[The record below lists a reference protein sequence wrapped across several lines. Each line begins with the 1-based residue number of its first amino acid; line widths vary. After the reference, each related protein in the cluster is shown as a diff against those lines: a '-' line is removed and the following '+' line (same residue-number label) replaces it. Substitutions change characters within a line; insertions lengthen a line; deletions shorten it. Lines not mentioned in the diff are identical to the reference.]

1 MTIWLVSREYAG
13 IAEAGGVKN
22 VACSLSENLVKL
34 GHRVILFIPLY
45 GCTDKSRIS
54 KFNCAWHKPVQF
66 CVGEKLQTVTFSHG
80 FLNGVEVVFVCAKP
94 FSEKLGVYTY
104 TKAEELK
111 NSEFKKGSGH
121 KDSLFLNTLFQK
133 AVIAYGD
140 TCLHEEAPQIIHCQD
155 ATTALIPSF
164 LAYKMSISQESKS
177 FYEKTKCVVTVHNA
191 GPFYH
196 HEFQNIKD
204 AQYFTGLP
212 LEMLEKGLL
221 NNTVEPFLLA
231 LENSKLTTVS
241 PEYANEIMN
250 GTVDTAG
257 LTEAFA
263 ERGATIT
270 GITNGIDLERYD
282 PCDTTKS
289 LLPASFNPSKKDFY
303 GKYECRRIFL
313 ELCAS
318 LKNTNASEDD
328 TVEQYGYLSPF
339 DTTDCTYIAYH
350 GRVVY
355 QKGIDVLV
363 KAAHSL
369 LEKKLPVKFIFI
381 GQGQPDLEKELLKL
395 SLSFEG
401 RCVFFRGYDRMLSRL
416 CIASSDFVVLPSYF
430 EPCGLEDFIAQI
442 YGTLPVAHATGGL
455 CKIIDDETGFLYS
468 PNKSEKLEEALYSL
482 VKIKSSAGG
491 TIFNNMISYA
501 AKYVKEN
508 YSWEK
513 VALKYEELYK
523 EILQNL

>member
-1 MTIWLVSREYAG
+1 MDLR
-13 IAEAGGVKN
+13 
-22 VACSLSENLVKL
+22 
-34 GHRVILFIPLY
+34 
-45 GCTDKSRIS
+45 
-54 KFNCAWHKPVQF
+54 
-66 CVGEKLQTVTFSHG
+66 TV
-80 FLNGVEVVFVCAKP
+80 
-94 FSEKLGVYTY
+94 
-104 TKAEELK
+104 
-111 NSEFKKGSGH
+111 
-121 KDSLFLNTLFQK
+121 
-133 AVIAYGD
+133 
-140 TCLHEEAPQIIHCQD
+140 
-155 ATTALIPSF
+155 
-164 LAYKMSISQESKS
+164 
-177 FYEKTKCVVTVHNA
+177 
-191 GPFYH
+191 
-196 HEFQNIKD
+196 
-204 AQYFTGLP
+204 
-212 LEMLEKGLL
+212 
-221 NNTVEPFLLA
+221 
-231 LENSKLTTVS
+231 LT
-241 PEYANEIMN
+241 PE
-250 GTVDTAG
+250 TVDLHLKG
-257 LTEAFA
+257 
-263 ERGATIT
+263 
-270 GITNGIDLERYD
+270 
-282 PCDTTKS
+282 TTKDEIIDE
-289 LLPASFNPSKKDFY
+289 LL
-303 GKYECRRIFL
+303 
-313 ELCAS
+313 
-318 LKNTNASEDD
+318 
-328 TVEQYGYLSPF
+328 
-339 DTTDCTYIAYH
+339 
-350 GRVVY
+350 
-355 QKGIDVLV
+355 DVLV